1 MAVLASVHTAK
12 EYYFGHC
19 LRDYMFVMIDNNI
32 YDSAIELDKGVKIYL
47 TKTSTQPNNR
57 GVIYDNIRLYAG
69 RGNNFTPKESTQ
81 KINWEKTNNFGEYKP
96 KWRN

>member
-32 YDSAIELDKGVKIYL
+32 YDSAIELDKGVKVYL
-47 TKTSTQPNNR
+47 SKNTYTDNR
-57 GVIYDNIRLYAG
+57 GVVKDYIQLYAG
-69 RGNNFTPKESTQ
+69 RGNNYTVKASTS
-81 KINWEKTNNFGEYKP
+81 KIDWVETDKIGKYKP